1 MLGYWSNPKSTAET
15 LREGWL
21 YTGDMGYMDSDG
33 FLYVLGR
40 FKSLLIGS
48 DGEKY
53 SPEGI
58 EEALIEQSP
67 YIDQCM
73 LFNNQNAYTSGM
85 VVPNM
90 PAINR
95 EIEKR
100 GLKPGTD
107 EALNEALKIIQH
119 EIDAY
124 KSGGKFADSFPGR
137 WLPSAIA
144 ILPEAF
150 TEQNQLVNST
160 MKIVRGKIV
169 EYFKSELDF
178 LYTAEAKS
186 IINRMNM
193 EALKKWQVQGND

>member
-1 MLGYWSNPKSTAET
+1 
-15 LREGWL
+15 
-21 YTGDMGYMDSDG
+21 
-33 FLYVLGR
+33 
-40 FKSLLIGS
+40 
-48 DGEKY
+48 
-53 SPEGI
+53 
-58 EEALIEQSP
+58 
-67 YIDQCM
+67 
-73 LFNNQNAYTSGM
+73 
-85 VVPNM
+85 M